1 LSYVGTLAATVP
13 GKAMELYGFFHVGTG
28 TLPTHYWLD
37 QQHRLLFAI
46 RYYRAFVFDVRGNQ
60 QEKQA

>member
-1 LSYVGTLAATVP
+1 
-13 GKAMELYGFFHVGTG
+13 MELDGFFHVGPG

-46 RYYRAFVFDVRGNQ
+46 RYYRVFILESGSSR
-60 QEKQA
+60 QERAT